1 MIDQLT
7 EITVAQGALPT
18 KDAEAPTQLFVP
30 SEAQEF
36 RTRWEKIQAGFVDEP
51 RKAVHEAD
59 ELVEA
64 AIKKLSEIFAE
75 EQAKLEREWD
85 RGDDVSTE
93 DLRLAFR
100 RYRSFFDRLLSV

>member
-7 EITVAQGALPT
+7 EITIAQGASPT
-18 KDAEAPTQLFVP
+18 KEAEAPTQPFVP

-36 RTRWEKIQAGFVDEP
+36 RTRWEKTQAGFVDEP
-51 RKAVHEAD
+51 RKAMHEAD

-64 AIKKLSEIFAE
+64 AVKRLSEIFAE
-75 EQAKLEREWD
+75 ERAKLEREWD